1 MKRRT
6 FIVTAI
12 GAAMTRRAFGAAFIR
27 GRDVSYEP
35 DQPLVSTGLR
45 IEDGMKI
52 LEKGRKGNIPPVLR
66 EEILENPNAVFIV
79 RAGVTTSKDTNGW
92 YKPCPDQME
101 HLGNRVSELVFL
113 RGTGKG
119 GKTVINPNL
128 VGWLGK
134 QSPVTL
140 SFPGI
145 VHPCFIVGLT
155 DRLHDLGNTNTAITA
170 RGALRHDHVVES
182 GFQALL
188 DQHKLPL
195 IEAHL
200 QYFRDYK
207 KSELMWFEN
216 PEGLVTRKFAI
227 IRPVFEK
234 DAAYINIAHA
244 HVHKVGH
251 TTLTLKN
258 NQGIMPRGYGHIC
271 DAWTTLDIYRRDI
284 FKDFNPDFRRAIEKS
299 YVKHAN
305 MNYKYWDDGDFY
317 KSYLNMGGYD
327 AFMRVFKNYDVERIE
342 LVKQY
347 YSKEL
352 REAIEKEGLKLVKQ
366 VLDKEY
372 QEKNSKSM
380 DKLYDYADS
389 RIFWAEIWAQR
400 MMDINAVL
408 PAPYVSM
415 VEGVFARGD
424 NGTELLNFVTVGRNM
439 TAVDSVT
446 SWLMGQDPR
455 GLPYL
460 RIANER
466 GLGENDIEKIPVYY
480 LSEKGVEKV
489 ADYRTLERGKL
500 GIYNYGITEI
510 GLRYF

>member
-6 FIVTAI
+6 FLLSAV
-12 GAAMTRRAFGAAFIR
+12 GAAMTTGAYGAVFTR

-35 DQPLVSTGLR
+35 NQPLTSMGLR
-45 IEDGMKI
+45 IEDGINI
-52 LEKGRKGNIPPVLR
+52 LKKGEKGNIPPVLR
-66 EEILENPNAVFIV
+66 EEILDNPKAVFIIN
-79 RAGVTTSKDTNGW
+79 AGIQTPKGE
-92 YKPCPDQME
+92 KGGFAPCPDQLE
-101 HLGNRVSELVFL
+101 RFGNRVGDLVF
-113 RGTGKG
+113 RKGTAKG
-119 GKTVINPNL
+119 GRTMINPNI
-128 VGWLGK
+128 VGGMSK
-134 QSPVTL
+134 QAPVDTNF
-140 SFPGI
+140 SGM
-145 VHPCFIVGLT
+145 VHPYFIVGLT
-155 DRLHDLGNTNTAITA
+155 DRLSDFGNANRAISA
-170 RGALRHDHVVES
+170 RGALRHPQVVES

-188 DQHKLPL
+188 DKHKLPL

-200 QYFRDYK
+200 QWFKDYK
-207 KSELMWFEN
+207 SSELMKHKN
-216 PEGLVTRKFAI
+216 PDGLVQRTFYT

-234 DAAYINIAHA
+234 GTTYIDIAHA

-258 NQGIMPRGYGHIC
+258 NQGVMPRGYGHIC

-284 FKDFNPDFRRAIEKS
+284 LGDFNPDFRRAIEKT

-305 MNYKYWDDGDFY
+305 MNYKYWDDGGFY

-327 AFMRVFKNYDVERIE
+327 AFLKARAAYEKEYQS

-347 YSKEL
+347 TGDEL
-352 REAIEKEGLKLVKQ
+352 TNATGKA
-366 VLDKEY
+366 
-372 QEKNSKSM
+372 M

-400 MMDINAVL
+400 MMDINSVL

-424 NGTELLNFVTVGRNM
+424 NGTELLNFITVGRNS
-439 TAVDSVT
+439 TSVDSAT

-455 GLPYL
+455 ELPYT

-466 GLGENDIEKIPVYY
+466 GLGENNIEKIPLFS
-480 LSEKGVEKV
+480 LSEKGVEKI
-489 ADYRTLERGKL
+489 ADYRTVERGKL
-500 GIYNYGITEI
+500 GIYNYGLNDL